1 VEIINNI
8 KNNKSLVESFFSLSI
23 LNGLNVI
30 LPLITLPYI
39 LRVIGPANYGIYA
52 FVSVLIQY
60 CMLLNTYGFNFSA
73 TKQVSQYRHDEK
85 ELSRIYSAVII
96 CRLLL
101 AFVAFIFL
109 FGLSV
114 LFISSKTELIM
125 LFWGIGMVIG
135 DTFVPIWLFQGVE
148 KMRYLTFVN
157 VLSKVVFTILIF
169 VFIHK
174 ANDYKYII
182 MLNSLGYITA
192 GLLSTILVIKNFK
205 ITFIVPK
212 FKELIFQFKE
222 GSALFG
228 STIGVELYR
237 NANIFILRFFV
248 NDAAVGIYAAA
259 EKVIKGVQM
268 IISPVVQALFPHLSL
283 KFNQQSL
290 KDNLSTMKKI
300 IIRFSPIVFVIFI
313 FTFIFAPWLSAL
325 LCGNYYQSAVKLI
338 RIMSPIIFIGG
349 LNYVLGIVGLV
360 NLNQQNYFFKSVLF
374 SGVVS
379 VTFVLLTVNIYGSAA
394 AAWAMTLS
402 EIVLFC
408 FCIFYFFK
416 LARQ

>member
-1 VEIINNI
+1 
-8 KNNKSLVESFFSLSI
+8 
-23 LNGLNVI
+23 
-30 LPLITLPYI
+30 
-39 LRVIGPANYGIYA
+39 
-52 FVSVLIQY
+52 
-60 CMLLNTYGFNFSA
+60 MLLNTYGFNFSA

-174 ANDYKYII
+174 ASDYKYII

-192 GLLSTILVIKNFK
+192 GLLSTILVIKNFN

-268 IISPVVQALFPHLSL
+268 IVSPIVQALFPHLSL

-313 FTFIFAPWLSAL
+313 LTFIFAPWLSAL

-379 VTFVLLTVNIYGSAA
+379 VTFVLLTVNVYGSAA

>member
-1 VEIINNI
+1 MEIINNI

>member
-1 VEIINNI
+1 
-8 KNNKSLVESFFSLSI
+8 
-23 LNGLNVI
+23 
-30 LPLITLPYI
+30 
-39 LRVIGPANYGIYA
+39 
-52 FVSVLIQY
+52 
-60 CMLLNTYGFNFSA
+60 
-73 TKQVSQYRHDEK
+73 
-85 ELSRIYSAVII
+85 
-96 CRLLL
+96 
-101 AFVAFIFL
+101 
-109 FGLSV
+109 
-114 LFISSKTELIM
+114 
-125 LFWGIGMVIG
+125 
-135 DTFVPIWLFQGVE
+135 
-148 KMRYLTFVN
+148 
-157 VLSKVVFTILIF
+157 
-169 VFIHK
+169 
-174 ANDYKYII
+174 
-182 MLNSLGYITA
+182 
-192 GLLSTILVIKNFK
+192 
-205 ITFIVPK
+205 
-212 FKELIFQFKE
+212 
-222 GSALFG
+222 
-228 STIGVELYR
+228 
-237 NANIFILRFFV
+237 LRFFV